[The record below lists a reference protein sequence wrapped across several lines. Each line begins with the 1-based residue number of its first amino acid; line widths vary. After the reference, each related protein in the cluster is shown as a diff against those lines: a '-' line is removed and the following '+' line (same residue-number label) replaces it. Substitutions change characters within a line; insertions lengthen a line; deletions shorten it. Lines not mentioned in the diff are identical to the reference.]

1 MIAHAAT
8 RASTARFMV
17 TTLLVLAL
25 VLCPLAARAWWKD
38 EWSFRKRLD
47 IDASLPALA
56 AAAGSSEVVI
66 PVRLHAG
73 NFGYFGDAKSDGSDL
88 RFVAADDATPL
99 DFRIERFDAAAGFA
113 VVWLRIPAAL
123 LSAPERHVW
132 MYYGNEAA
140 AALSESRVDDAQT
153 VLSYDFAEPS
163 GVPRDATAFA
173 TSAQASTAQAAV
185 PALID
190 LGLGLSPQAAVMLPP
205 SPALAFVPAQGFS
218 LAAWVKPDAAGGE
231 GLLYSQSGD
240 GGGFVVTVGAGSV
253 AATLTGGEPPVVVT
267 APLAPDAWH
276 AIGVSIGERLT
287 LFVDGREAASSP
299 VSAPKLDGPAVI
311 GASGERPAFTGTLDA
326 LRLSNVA
333 RAPGWFQLA
342 FELQRPES
350 TAIGYGDDES
360 SSGGGLHEELALIG
374 GLLRAVTIDG
384 WIVIGLIVVLGLFSA
399 DVLVRKLRL
408 LGRTERADKAFLAGF
423 AARWQGESAAL
434 AKGETPPLPDG
445 AALEGEPSV
454 LGRLYRVAL
463 AEAAG
468 LPARGGR
475 RRLSAESAEVIR
487 GALDARLVEE
497 TERMQRRLVLMTIAV
512 SGGPFLGLLGTVV
525 GVMITFAAVAAT
537 GDVNVNTIAPGIS
550 AALFATVMGL
560 LVAIPSLF
568 GYNLVATRIAAR
580 VAAMEVFADQMVG
593 RLHAALAAQPDR
605 PEEVAHAA

>member
-1 MIAHAAT
+1 MTAHAV
-8 RASTARFMV
+8 ARVSSVRFLV
-17 TTLLVLAL
+17 AILLVLAL
-25 VLCPLAARAWWKD
+25 ALCPLAARAWWND

-47 IDASLPALA
+47 IDAGLPALA
-56 AAAGSSEVVI
+56 AAAGSSELVV

-73 NFGYFGDAKSDGSDL
+73 NFGYFTDAKADGSDL

-99 DFRIERFDAAAGFA
+99 DFRIERFDATVGIA

-140 AALSESRVDDAQT
+140 AALPEARIDDAQT

-163 GVPRDATAFA
+163 GAPRDATAFA
-173 TSAQASTAQAAV
+173 TSALASTAQGAV

-190 LGLGLSPQAAVMLPP
+190 LGLGFAPQAAVTLPP

-218 LAAWVKPDAAGGE
+218 LAAWVKPDAAGRE
-231 GLLYSQSGD
+231 GLLYSQSGE
-240 GGGFVVTVGAGSV
+240 GSSLAVTLGAGSV
-253 AATLTGGEPPVVVT
+253 AATLTSTGPPIVVT

-276 AIGVSIGERLT
+276 AVGVALGERLT
-287 LFVDGREAASSP
+287 LFVDGREAASAQ
-299 VSAPKLDGPAVI
+299 VSAPRLDGPAVL
-311 GASGERPAFTGTLDA
+311 GASGEREAFTGTLDA
-326 LRLSNVA
+326 LRVSNVA

-342 FELQRPES
+342 YELQRPES
-350 TAIGYGDDES
+350 TAIGYGEDES
-360 SSGGGLHEELALIG
+360 GSGGGLHEELALIG
-374 GLLRAVTIDG
+374 GLLSAVTIDG
-384 WIVIGLIVVLGLFSA
+384 WIVIGLIVVLGLLSA
-399 DVLVRKLRL
+399 DVLIRKLRL
-408 LGRTERADKAFLAGF
+408 LRRTEAADRAFLAGF
-423 AARWQGESAAL
+423 AARWQEDGATL
-434 AKGETPPLPDG
+434 ARGGAPEFPDG
-445 AALEGEPSV
+445 ATLEREPSV

-463 AEAAG
+463 GEAAA
-468 LPARGGR
+468 LPVRGGR
-475 RRLSAESAEVIR
+475 RRIHAETAEVIR

-593 RLHAALAAQPDR
+593 RLHAALATPADR
-605 PEEVAHAA
+605 HEEMAHAA